1 MSKNK
6 KLLTKISIIAILTA
20 LCFAGTYVQ
29 IKMPSGDM
37 IHLGNFV
44 MIIAA
49 LLLGGLEGGFVG
61 SFGMGLY
68 DVIYYTQKPTTIF
81 RTLILKF
88 LIGFIVGSLFRLII
102 KKDLKARPILFTIS
116 GLLFAL
122 GIGAIILYATGDFAN
137 TSAKNLFSS
146 VHYYVLDDKT
156 KSFNVSIIIPI
167 LSILYAITALVAGII
182 SGKLTQRNKAALV
195 AILVAIFINIIGEF
209 VLRYT
214 LEGWFVSDFNT
225 SGLVATSKIPGSMIT
240 GFITVILSVIVYEP
254 VYYALKKA
262 SLIEDDLET
271 KQELEEENAEILTQ
285 NNFET
290 KDNLV
295 K

>member
-1 MSKNK
+1 M
-6 KLLTKISIIAILTA
+6 T
-20 LCFAGTYVQ
+20 
-29 IKMPSGDM
+29 
-37 IHLGNFV
+37 
-44 MIIAA
+44 
-49 LLLGGLEGGFVG
+49 
-61 SFGMGLY
+61 
-68 DVIYYTQKPTTIF
+68 
-81 RTLILKF
+81 
-88 LIGFIVGSLFRLII
+88 
-102 KKDLKARPILFTIS
+102 
-116 GLLFAL
+116 
-122 GIGAIILYATGDFAN
+122 
-137 TSAKNLFSS
+137 AKNLFSS

-240 GFITVILSVIVYEP
+240 GFITVILSVVVYEP